1 MHYLLFIL
9 LCLIWAS
16 SFILMKKAALTF
28 GPLTIAGLR
37 CLGGALLLAS
47 VWKVFRRAA
56 PPTRRQ
62 IPWLLL
68 ITILGYG
75 YPYAVQP
82 YLVHRYGSGFIGM
95 MICFVPLLTVLLS
108 MPVLRVFPTRW
119 QLVGVLGGLGC
130 MAVIMADGLRRDV
143 PATQLLLAFSVPAS
157 YALCNTLIKRHFT
170 DLSPHVLALASMGL
184 ATLFVLPLGAAAE
197 PVAWDGP
204 FWLSAACV
212 ATLGIFGTG
221 AATVM
226 FFKLIQDQG
235 PLFAGLVTYV
245 VPLGAL
251 LWGWAD
257 AEKVTLLQLLALL
270 GVLAMV
276 AIVQREIARQA
287 RRRRDAIEDL
297 P

>member
-16 SFILMKKAALTF
+16 SFILMKKAALSF

-37 CLGGALLLAS
+37 CLGGALLLAA
-47 VWKVFRRAA
+47 VWKLFRRGSL
-56 PPTRRQ
+56 PTRSQ
-62 IPWLLL
+62 IPWLVL
-68 ITILGYG
+68 TTVLGYG

-95 MICFVPLLTVLLS
+95 MICFVPLLTVLFS

-119 QLVGVLGGLGC
+119 QLAGVLGGLAC

-143 PATQLLLAFSVPAS
+143 PALGLLLAISVPAS

-170 DLSPHVLALASMGL
+170 EMSPHILALTSMGL
-184 ATLFVLPLGAAAE
+184 ATLFVLPLGATVE
-197 PVAWDGP
+197 SVALQGP
-204 FWLSAACV
+204 FWLSTACV
-212 ATLGIFGTG
+212 ATLGILGTG
-221 AATVM
+221 VATVM
-226 FFKLIQDQG
+226 FFKLIQERG
-235 PLFAGLVTYV
+235 PLFAGLVTYI

-257 AEKVTLLQLLALL
+257 SEKVTALQFVALL

-276 AIVQREIARQA
+276 GVVQWELSRSAQSSKVLR
-287 RRRRDAIEDL
+287 
-297 P
+297 

>member
-1 MHYLLFIL
+1 MHYLFFIL
-9 LCLIWAS
+9 LSLIWAS

-37 CLGGALLLAS
+37 CLGGALLLAAA
-47 VWKVFRRAA
+47 WKFFRRAN
-56 PPTRRQ
+56 PPERRHL
-62 IPWLLL
+62 PWLLL
-68 ITILGYG
+68 TTILGYG

-130 MAVIMADGLRRDV
+130 MAVIMADGLRREV
-143 PATQLLLAFSVPAS
+143 PPLQLLLAFSVPAS

-170 DLSPHVLALASMGL
+170 DLSPHVLALVSMGVASL
-184 ATLFVLPLGAAAE
+184 VVLPAGAVLE
-197 PVAWDGP
+197 PVAWNGP
-204 FWLSAACV
+204 FWLSAAAV
-212 ATLGIFGTG
+212 AILGILGTG

-226 FFKLIQDQG
+226 FFKLIQEQG

-257 AEKVTLLQLLALL
+257 AEKVTPLQLFALL

-276 AIVQREIARQA
+276 AVVQLELARQA
-287 RRRRDAIEDL
+287 RRDQESKVAR
-297 P
+297 

>member
-1 MHYLLFIL
+1 VQYLLFIL

-47 VWKVFRRAA
+47 VWKVFHRAA

-62 IPWLLL
+62 IPWLLA
-68 ITILGYG
+68 TTVLGYG

-95 MICFVPLLTVLLS
+95 MICFVPLLTVLFS
-108 MPVLRVFPTRW
+108 MPMLRVFPTRW
-119 QLVGVLGGLGC
+119 QVVGVLGGLGC

-143 PATQLLLAFSVPAS
+143 PAAQLLFAFSVPAS

-170 DLSPHVLALASMGL
+170 DLSPQVLALASMGL
-184 ATLFVLPLGAAAE
+184 AALFVLPLGAVAE
-197 PVAWDGP
+197 PVAAGGP
-204 FWLSAACV
+204 FWFSVACV
-212 ATLGIFGTG
+212 GTLGILGTG

-235 PLFAGLVTYV
+235 PLFASLVTYV

-257 AEKVTLLQLLALL
+257 AEKVTPLQLLALV

-276 AIVQREIARQA
+276 AIVQWAIARQA
-287 RRRRDAIEDL
+287 RTSATET
-297 P
+297 

>member
-16 SFILMKKAALTF
+16 SFILMKKAALSF

-37 CLGGALLLAS
+37 CLGGALLLAA
-47 VWKVFRRAA
+47 VWKLFRRTA
-56 PPTRRQ
+56 PPTRRHV
-62 IPWLLL
+62 PWLLL
-68 ITILGYG
+68 TTLLGYG

-95 MICFVPLLTVLLS
+95 MICFVPLITILFS

-119 QLVGVLGGLGC
+119 QLVGVLGGLAC
-130 MAVIMADGLRRDV
+130 MAVIMADGLRREV
-143 PATQLLLAFSVPAS
+143 PALALLLALSVPAS

-170 DLSPHVLALASMGL
+170 ALSPYILALTSMGL
-184 ATLFVLPLGAAAE
+184 ATLFVLPLGAASE
-197 PVAWDGP
+197 SVTPGGP
-204 FWLSAACV
+204 FWLSVACV
-212 ATLGIFGTG
+212 VTLGILGTG

-226 FFKLIQDQG
+226 FFKLIQDRG
-235 PLFAGLVTYV
+235 PLFAGLVTYI

-257 AEKVTLLQLLALL
+257 AEKVTALQFLALL
-270 GVLAMV
+270 GVLSMV
-276 AIVQREIARQA
+276 AVVQWELSRASRSNSPGA
-287 RRRRDAIEDL
+287 
-297 P
+297 